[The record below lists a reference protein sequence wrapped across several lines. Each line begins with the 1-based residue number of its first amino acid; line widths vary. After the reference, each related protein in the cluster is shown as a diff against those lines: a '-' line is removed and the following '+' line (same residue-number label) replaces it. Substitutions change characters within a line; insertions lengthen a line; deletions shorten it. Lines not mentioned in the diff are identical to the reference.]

1 MIELPVISFAGTT
14 DTALARLFDQAFQ
27 QSGFCY
33 IRDTGVDQALVDGV
47 FDASR
52 RFHALPRAA
61 KDAIAMNAWHRGY
74 MAPKTSVIETSTVAR
89 VTKPND
95 SESFMLM
102 HHVSEDDPRFGRPL
116 DGPNQ
121 WPDLPGFRSAVEAYD
136 QAMHGFCLRFLRPQA
151 LALDLPA
158 DWFVPFFRQPTIF
171 LRLLHYPP
179 QPASADDD
187 AFGSAPHT
195 DYGFVTVLAQDNQG
209 GLEVRRR
216 DGTWLQ
222 AEPIPGTWVVN
233 VADMLARW
241 TNGRW
246 QSTPHRVKN
255 ISGDDRYSCPYFFD
269 MSMDSVVG
277 VVPTCNGPGAMPPV
291 RYGDYLMERLDRN
304 YAYRK
309 QPVA

>member
-1 MIELPVISFAGTT
+1 MTELPIISFAGVPESI
-14 DTALARLFDQAFQ
+14 LAARFDQAFRET
-27 QSGFCY
+27 GFCY
-33 IRDTGVDQALVDGV
+33 IRDIGVDQTLIDGV
-47 FDASR
+47 FEASR
-52 RFHALPRAA
+52 RFHALPRSA
-61 KDAIAMNAWHRGY
+61 KDGIAMNHYHRGY

-102 HHVSEDDPRFGRPL
+102 HEVPEDDPRFGRPL

-136 QAMHGFCLRFLRPQA
+136 RAMHAFCLRFLRLLA
-151 LALDLPA
+151 LALALPV
-158 DWFVPFFRQPTIF
+158 DWFVPYFQQPTTF

-179 QPASADDD
+179 QAASADDD

-195 DYGFVTVLAQDNQG
+195 DYGFVTVLAQDDRG

-222 AEPIPGTWVVN
+222 AEPIPRTWVVN

-255 ISGDDRYSCPYFFD
+255 LSGRDRYSCPYFFD

-277 VVPTCNGPGAMPPV
+277 VVPTCDGPCAMPPV
-291 RYGDYLMERLDRN
+291 RYGDYLLERLNRN

-309 QPVA
+309 HQAA